1 MNMAVAAAHSL
12 HENTAPIATRGRDRR
27 VAGVAFGAHALH
39 DGYTDLIYVLLPL
52 WQKEFG
58 VGYAELGL
66 LRALFSGTMAG
77 FQIPAGLLAERF
89 GPAAVLALGTALTGI
104 GYCLAG
110 ASAGIAL
117 LMTALFCGGLGSS
130 TQHPI
135 ASSLVAHAFSGARS
149 MKAIGTYNFAGDIG
163 KMTLPATASLLL
175 VLMPWRPV
183 LALLGAVGLVAGL
196 AIFVLTPRLAAETS
210 GRPAAHATDAKHD
223 GVAHRIAFP
232 VLISIGM
239 LDSATRMGFLLFL
252 PFVLTAK
259 GASVPM
265 IGLALTA
272 VFVGGAAGKLVC
284 GFVGAR
290 IGAIPTVW
298 LTEGLTAVL
307 IVSLLPLQL
316 YPALA
321 LLPFIGIVLN
331 GTSSVLYGSVPEL
344 VAPER
349 RARAFGVFY
358 TATIG
363 AGASAPVIYGLIGD
377 RLGVPTTV
385 IIIAALVLLTLP
397 LSVVLRSV
405 RPLAE
410 PKRHA
415 S

>member
-1 MNMAVAAAHSL
+1 
-12 HENTAPIATRGRDRR
+12 
-27 VAGVAFGAHALH
+27 
-39 DGYTDLIYVLLPL
+39 
-52 WQKEFG
+52 
-58 VGYAELGL
+58 
-66 LRALFSGTMAG
+66 
-77 FQIPAGLLAERF
+77 
-89 GPAAVLALGTALTGI
+89 
-104 GYCLAG
+104 
-110 ASAGIAL
+110 
-117 LMTALFCGGLGSS
+117 
-130 TQHPI
+130 
-135 ASSLVAHAFSGARS
+135 

-210 GRPAAHATDAKHD
+210 GRPAAHATAAKHH
-223 GVAHRIAFP
+223 GVGHRIAFP

-239 LDSATRMGFLLFL
+239 LDNATRMGFLLFL

-284 GFVGAR
+284 GFIGAR

-298 LTEGLTAVL
+298 LTEGLTAPL

-316 YPALA
+316 YPALV

-385 IIIAALVLLTLP
+385 IIIAVLVLLTLP
-397 LSVVLRSV
+397 LSLVLRST

-410 PKRHA
+410 PK
-415 S
+415 

>member
-1 MNMAVAAAHSL
+1 MNMAVAEAHSL
-12 HENTAPIATRGRDRR
+12 HENSAPVATRGRERR

-89 GPAAVLALGTALTGI
+89 GAAAVLALGTALTGI

-117 LMTALFCGGLGSS
+117 LMTALFCAGLGSS

-183 LALLGAVGLVAGL
+183 LALLGAVGLLAGL

-210 GRPAAHATDAKHD
+210 GAQAAHATAAKHH
-223 GVAHRIAFP
+223 GARHRIAFP

-239 LDSATRMGFLLFL
+239 LDS
-252 PFVLTAK
+252 
-259 GASVPM
+259 
-265 IGLALTA
+265 
-272 VFVGGAAGKLVC
+272 
-284 GFVGAR
+284 
-290 IGAIPTVW
+290 
-298 LTEGLTAVL
+298 
-307 IVSLLPLQL
+307 
-316 YPALA
+316 
-321 LLPFIGIVLN
+321 
-331 GTSSVLYGSVPEL
+331 
-344 VAPER
+344 
-349 RARAFGVFY
+349 
-358 TATIG
+358 
-363 AGASAPVIYGLIGD
+363 
-377 RLGVPTTV
+377 
-385 IIIAALVLLTLP
+385 
-397 LSVVLRSV
+397 
-405 RPLAE
+405 
-410 PKRHA
+410 
-415 S
+415 

>member
-1 MNMAVAAAHSL
+1 MAVADAHSL
-12 HENTAPIATRGRDRR
+12 RENSAPVATRGRERR

-89 GPAAVLALGTALTGI
+89 GPATVLALGTALTGI

-110 ASAGIAL
+110 ASAGIGL
-117 LMTALFCGGLGSS
+117 LMTALFCAGLGSS

-210 GRPAAHATDAKHD
+210 GAHAVHAIAAKRH
-223 GVAHRIAFP
+223 GAHRIAFP

-284 GFVGAR
+284 GFIGAR

-298 LTEGLTAVL
+298 LTEGLTAAL

-397 LSVVLRSV
+397 LSAVLRSV

-410 PKRHA
+410 PK
-415 S
+415 

>member
-1 MNMAVAAAHSL
+1 MAVADAHSL
-12 HENTAPIATRGRDRR
+12 HENTAPIATRGRERR

-110 ASAGIAL
+110 ASAGIGL
-117 LMTALFCGGLGSS
+117 LMTALFCAGLGSS

-210 GRPAAHATDAKHD
+210 GRAAAHATAAKRH
-223 GVAHRIAFP
+223 GRAHRIAFP
-232 VLISIGM
+232 VLMSIGM
-239 LDSATRMGFLLFL
+239 LDSATRWD
-252 PFVLTAK
+252 
-259 GASVPM
+259 S
-265 IGLALTA
+265 
-272 VFVGGAAGKLVC
+272 C
-284 GFVGAR
+284 CSCHSCSR
-290 IGAIPTVW
+290 
-298 LTEGLTAVL
+298 
-307 IVSLLPLQL
+307 Q
-316 YPALA
+316 
-321 LLPFIGIVLN
+321 
-331 GTSSVLYGSVPEL
+331 
-344 VAPER
+344 
-349 RARAFGVFY
+349 RARAC
-358 TATIG
+358 
-363 AGASAPVIYGLIGD
+363 P
-377 RLGVPTTV
+377 
-385 IIIAALVLLTLP
+385 
-397 LSVVLRSV
+397 
-405 RPLAE
+405 
-410 PKRHA
+410 
-415 S
+415 